1 MSNLEKDMI
10 TNTTR
15 RFWFL
20 FLSSFAFLVRHR
32 YFKKWFWIPLVIII
46 IGFFIPQNMIIP
58 VQGATVNDWAKDSF
72 WAYPWGSSITH
83 KGIDIFADR
92 STPVLASTNGIVIY
106 TSEGGKGGKSVMVLG
121 PKWRFHYYAHL
132 NEVQAFPFQPLK
144 RGTVLGTVGDTG
156 NAKGKPPHLHYA
168 ITTPFPYLGLKDKE
182 AVQGWKKMF
191 YLNPDSWLRL

>member
-1 MSNLEKDMI
+1 MI

-132 NEVQAFPFQPLK
+132 NEVQAFTFQPLK

>member
-1 MSNLEKDMI
+1 
-10 TNTTR
+10 
-15 RFWFL
+15 
-20 FLSSFAFLVRHR
+20 
-32 YFKKWFWIPLVIII
+32 
-46 IGFFIPQNMIIP
+46 MIIP

-144 RGTVLGTVGDTG
+144 RETVLGTVGDTG